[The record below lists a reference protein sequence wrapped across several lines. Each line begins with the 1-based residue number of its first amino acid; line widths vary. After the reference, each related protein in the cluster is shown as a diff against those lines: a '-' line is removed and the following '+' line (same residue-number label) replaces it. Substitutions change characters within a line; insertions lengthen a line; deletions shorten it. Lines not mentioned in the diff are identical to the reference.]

1 VSGVDGPPGVAPER
15 TRLAW
20 RRTSLSL
27 AVGAV
32 AAGRLLEDEV
42 GAVAWLLSV
51 VALVASAAV
60 MVAAYRRSDDAAAG
74 RAGGRLVTVCAVA
87 LTAVGLTALGI
98 VLAAG
103 VAGRG

>member
-1 VSGVDGPPGVAPER
+1 MSDWDGPPGVAPER

-20 RRTSLSL
+20 RRTSLAL

-32 AAGRLLEDEV
+32 AAGRLLADVV

-51 VALVASAAV
+51 VALLASSAV

-74 RAGGRLVTVCAVA
+74 RAGGRLVTVCAVG
-87 LTAVGLTALGI
+87 LTAVGLTALAV
-98 VLAAG
+98 VLAGG
-103 VAGRG
+103 VAGRT